1 MLPARSSVPRL
12 WTILNHSEP
21 FRLADE
27 KVNRWNQD
35 TWKVVLS
42 SISIPALS
50 HQDLPTILPLAST
63 LYKVHSQRHAAT
75 MTFREE
81 DLLPY
86 QKIDFD
92 KTPEYLK
99 TTFMQWTMLEPYLH
113 EYGGFVK
120 GIHPEKLLNMSLL
133 DRNTGS
139 GGFDDSPC
147 APADFS
153 AAFGQ
158 VVKENELEDARVAA
172 RQAELKQMVGML
184 FRPNNERIREK
195 VEMLITEELK
205 EEKVPERLWIAANMR
220 SKVTSV
226 CELLRV
232 YQLLTSTFRLYVLQI
247 SD

>member
-1 MLPARSSVPRL
+1 
-12 WTILNHSEP
+12 
-21 FRLADE
+21 
-27 KVNRWNQD
+27 
-35 TWKVVLS
+35 
-42 SISIPALS
+42 
-50 HQDLPTILPLAST
+50 
-63 LYKVHSQRHAAT
+63 

-113 EYGGFVK
+113 EYGGFDK
-120 GIHPEKLLNMSLL
+120 GIHLDKLSNMSLL
-133 DRNTGS
+133 DRNPSS
-139 GGFDDSPC
+139 GGFDDFPY

-158 VVKENELEDARVAA
+158 AVKENEHEDARVAA

-184 FRPNNERIREK
+184 FKPNNERIREK

-226 CELLRV
+226 SELLRV
-232 YQLLTSTFRLYVLQI
+232 HPLLTSTSRLYVLQI